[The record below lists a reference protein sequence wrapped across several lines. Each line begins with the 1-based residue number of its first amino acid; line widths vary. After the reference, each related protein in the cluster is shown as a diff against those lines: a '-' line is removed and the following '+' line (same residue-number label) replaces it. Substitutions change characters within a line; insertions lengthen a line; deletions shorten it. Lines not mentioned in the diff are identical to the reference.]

1 MGYPNAPCEPE
12 CTLDNMMTSWSVT
25 ASMGSAYSA
34 TIQVVDPCNMFT
46 CGGISDH
53 ILRPI
58 YVMMDSQVVTNQDL
72 DLACHNQNARWIW
85 GVVTNVKKTFN
96 DSSREAEITV
106 GSFSARLAEKVI
118 NSHHKNEPA
127 QTVLNELATIYGHLP
142 DGYYDF
148 SDTDMT
154 EISCPVSGNSL
165 IQEMHLIAQCGGS
178 DLFVNE
184 HGVLVTRA
192 WFDPAAPADFT
203 IPKEFVISVERPDVD
218 FAIPTRIM
226 VRGSYYSSLEKG
238 VQDLGGSSNGGG
250 GTGSTPRDRQIY
262 CVHNPFEDS
271 DFNFVLNNLSGSR
284 ADLRNATLELDNG
297 QVVDYT
303 MRMGTSPGQL
313 SVKING
319 PGGAYLGS
327 GDHEIGMRVM
337 GRIRDPREL
346 FPNFNGRGILGTG
359 IFDPN
364 QYVSMLSYLI
374 RNGYIGV
381 SSTSSASGGGQGQS
395 GKEKDVPDLLRHEI
409 VVDDAGLQSSLGILT
424 EELDNRYVKS
434 KERLFE
440 IGVHRLQEAKM
451 NRQQW
456 SINLVYYPCISLGD
470 KVTVELPET
479 LEAGTCTVTGR
490 VVQLRTDYSN
500 EPKANTTIV
509 IIPDSEVGDTEYYT
523 PNLLEDPDLLGY
535 GERWDFV
542 SAGDADVF
550 IYGGEAVIGSSADD
564 LASLTYAH
572 EGATIGRN
580 YEIKF
585 TLLQEE
591 GFFIRL
597 QIVGTNNGEIGTYT
611 FHQGGDFV
619 IPFTSNDT
627 ELEFIWFCEAGVRT
641 WRVSKPSLHAY
652 ITG

>member
-1 MGYPNAPCEPE
+1 MGYPNAPCDPA
-12 CTLDNMMTSWSVT
+12 CTLNNVMKSWSVT

-34 TIQVVDPCNMFT
+34 TISVTDPCNTFT

-58 YVMMDSQVVTNQDL
+58 YVTLDSQVLTNLDL
-72 DLACHNQNARWIW
+72 DLACHNQVATWIW
-85 GVVTNVKKTFN
+85 GVVTNIKKTFEE
-96 DSSREAEITV
+96 SSRNAEITV
-106 GSFSARLAEKVI
+106 GSFSARLSEKVI

-127 QTVLNELATIYGHLP
+127 RTVLNELASIYGHLP
-142 DGYYDF
+142 EGYYDF
-148 SDTDMT
+148 SETDLT
-154 EISCPVSGNSL
+154 NISCPVSGNSL

-184 HGVLVTRA
+184 HGVLVTKA
-192 WFDPAAPADFT
+192 WFDPSAPVDYT
-203 IPKEFVISVERPDVD
+203 IPKQFVISVERPDVD
-218 FAIPTRIM
+218 FALPTRVM

-250 GTGSTPRDRQIY
+250 GNGSTPRDRQIF
-262 CVHNPFEDS
+262 CAHNPFEDS
-271 DFNFVLNNLSGSR
+271 EFNFVFNNLSGSR
-284 ADLRNATLELDNG
+284 ADLRNATVEVDNG
-297 QVVDYT
+297 EIIDYT
-303 MRMGTSPGQL
+303 MKVGANPGQL
-313 SVKING
+313 SIAING
-319 PGGAYLGS
+319 PSGAYLGA
-327 GDHEIGMRVM
+327 GDHEVNVRVM
-337 GRIRDPREL
+337 GKVRDSREL
-346 FPNFNGRGILGTG
+346 FPTFNGRGILGTG

-364 QYVSMLSYLI
+364 QYVAALSYLI

-409 VVDDAGLQSSLGILT
+409 VVDDIGLQNTLGILT

-434 KERLFE
+434 KERLYE

-451 NRQQW
+451 NREQW
-456 SINLVYYPCISLGD
+456 SISLAYFPCVSLGD

-479 LEAGTCTVTGR
+479 LEAGTCTVSGR
-490 VVQLRTDYSN
+490 VVQIRTEYTVD
-500 EPKANTTIV
+500 PKANTTIV
-509 IIPDSEVGDTEYYT
+509 VIPDDAVGDTEYYT

-535 GERWDFV
+535 GERWNFA

-550 IYGGEAVIGSSADD
+550 IYGGEAVIGSSDD
-564 LASLTYAH
+564 DTASLTYTH
-572 EGATIGRN
+572 EGATIGRE
-580 YEIKF
+580 YELKF

-597 QIVGTNNGEIGTYT
+597 QIVGTTNGEIAYYTY
-611 FHQGGDFV
+611 HQGGDFV
-619 IPFTSNDT
+619 VPFTSNDT

-652 ITG
+652 IMG